1 MFKYV
6 DYSNNKKSGGSREPP
21 RFQFKDPLFYLSSF
35 QIPFREE
42 PAAKSSGFF
51 LCNEV
56 KMIVY
61 LTIIAVLLASPFG
74 GGASRSEL
82 KSADCRWQSYHN
94 IRWPSQSE
102 VGEGLSPLSQSFGL
116 PALPKGEP
124 SSYED
129 KRSFLVKT
137 KSRLPQITAA
147 FDHIRG

>member
-61 LTIIAVLLASPFG
+61 LHRVCTQPKAPSDEGAVKNL
-74 GGASRSEL
+74 
-82 KSADCRWQSYHN
+82 
-94 IRWPSQSE
+94 
-102 VGEGLSPLSQSFGL
+102 
-116 PALPKGEP
+116 
-124 SSYED
+124 
-129 KRSFLVKT
+129 
-137 KSRLPQITAA
+137 
-147 FDHIRG
+147 FDF